1 MSNCHCHTE
10 IARDG
15 SGQLT
20 RYLAALDPAYAKVD
34 GRSIQDLLVFAQ
46 KYAEQLRFYDIPG
59 NELKDDIPG
68 TKISWVEFF
77 RRDMGVLAAAVT
89 TATPDAFRMQYDSL
103 RAALDQAPD
112 TNGFEA
118 LFKPIIQIMVLMD
131 GWYSVAIPGNPIQE
145 DLQLSI
151 QSVLAGQV
159 QKMKAYAEGYRTVDV
174 KRNITLDFTD
184 IVNDGIWKVN
194 DEVDPDNTIF
204 QGDTPE
210 DQIKYAAL
218 YIDDIFLAFYNALVQ
233 LSNNGDGYMQFAL
246 KEYPAHQPHMG
257 LFLSFLQLFQLAQEQ
272 MNGITGRML
281 DFYYRDVL
289 HLSEKPSVP
298 DRTHVIFELAKDVTE
313 YPLDQG
319 TALSAGKDASGKE
332 QTYITENALVI
343 NQAKVKELKT
353 IFINKT
359 PADGMEGVKSI
370 QTIYA
375 RPVANSQDGL
385 GAKFID
391 KYPHWPTFG
400 QGPALDQTFTDRIC
414 RLLEH
419 PVPETIR
426 MDKATIGFAVASP
439 QLLLQ
444 GGRRFLLVGFDG
456 MAQLMKQAANLKDGS
471 SPFSIY
477 FTGEKEWLQVN
488 MQADLND
495 VYKQLDSTG
504 IFPQNTPQTAVYS
517 MIQLPTGGTYL
528 MINLPISA
536 PPIIGFNPKLHTGY
550 AFNTTL
556 PVMRI
561 MLNPQLGLS
570 AHDYRN
576 LQASS
581 FSIQVTVG
589 SMFKGTQ
596 SPTGLTAGA
605 TIATGPF
612 LDGLRTLV
620 IQNDLGV
627 QATNKPFDPFTFLPS
642 RGKSFYIGSD
652 EVFNKSLDRLGV
664 NIKRTVEID
673 DYGADNSV
681 AYAVELLQ
689 DRQWT
694 RLGDLYNGNSY
705 GSFSSTN
712 LSRDILY
719 ALNGT
724 TAPKHLSY
732 YREPVLPVSNWTP
745 QSVKGFLKVSNLYNP
760 SAGGGEFPPPP
771 PSLQEQALTLEI
783 NQLSISYASQLN
795 GLVSGID
802 QFFHVYP
809 FGVAEISLD
818 EESYNATTGM
828 VSLQSNL
835 VTGLN
840 YLYGSKKNAAAIN
853 ANDTLL
859 PQFTF
864 VDPFSRMLTVDN
876 TSINTHNDGGYT
888 INPAS
893 LGTRSDRMMAELLLH
908 ASGLDAGSRLNQYSG
923 QYQEEGMLFIGL
935 ENLQPLQSLSLLFEF
950 ADGTAEDDEDDPP
963 PINWSYLINNEWR
976 PLPGE
981 ALVSDGTFG
990 FQTTGIIRID
1000 IPEDITTESTII
1012 TSGLSWLC
1020 ASVTADSNRFPH
1032 LVDVIAQ
1039 AAEVSFVDNNND
1051 QRHFD
1056 EALPAGSI
1064 TKLSV
1069 KVAEVSKVQ
1078 QPFASFDGKHK
1089 EIGKEFYTRVSERL
1103 RHKARA
1109 ITSWDYEHLVLD
1121 RYPTIYKVKC
1131 IPHTDPDCIC
1141 WTAPSQT
1148 DANGKPLCCGQQVA
1162 PGHVLLVPLAN
1173 MKNRTATNPL
1183 QPKTSRR
1190 TLLEIEAYLQQRTS
1204 PFVNVRARNPLYEQ
1218 ILVAFRVQFI
1228 TGTDKGFYLKKL
1240 NDEIVRFLTPW
1251 AFDDSAAP
1259 VFGQK
1264 VYASAIIN
1272 FIEERPY
1279 VDFITD
1285 FAMFVC
1291 RKDCCADTGPSVPQV
1306 TSDLLTDLMN
1316 ASNCNDVEAA
1326 TLRQPD
1332 YPGVVVAIPSTPRS
1346 ILVSVPKHIIVPYKA
1361 PPQVDPCTQRKMNV
1375 TLAQPETMVN
1385 VANMDTPRAAI
1396 PDNATTLTA
1405 AHPIATNVTHMMA
1418 ANNPTVVHMTS
1429 TAATTVNPTGAV
1441 TANPGEATTVNPT
1454 GAATTNPGGVYTT
1467 VNPTG
1472 AATTNPGGTTSTVNP
1487 AGTSNTANPAETA
1500 NMTNA
1505 PDPTGNTSNP
1515 DPNAAAND
1523 ASAGSTATKGKAKPK
1538 SDN

>member
-1 MSNCHCHTE
+1 MSNCHCHTD

-20 RYLAALDPAYAKVD
+20 RYLTALDPAYAEVD
-34 GRSIQDLLVFAQ
+34 GRSIQDLLIFAQ
-46 KYAEQLRFYDIPG
+46 KYAAQLRFYDIPG
-59 NELKDDIPG
+59 NELKENTPG

-77 RRDMGVLAAAVT
+77 RRDVAVLAAAVT
-89 TATPDAFRMQYDSL
+89 TATPDAYRSQYDSL
-103 RAALDQAPD
+103 RTALDQTPD

-118 LFKPIIQIMVLMD
+118 LFKPIIQIMVLLD

-145 DLQLSI
+145 DLLLSI

-159 QKMKAYAEGYRTVDV
+159 QKMKAYAEGYRIVDV

-184 IVNDGIWKVN
+184 IVNDDIWKVN
-194 DEVDPDNTIF
+194 DDVDPDNTIF

-210 DQIKYAAL
+210 DQIKNAAL
-218 YIDDIFLAFYNALVQ
+218 YIDDIFIAFYNSLVQ
-233 LSNNGDGYMQFAL
+233 LSNNGDGYLQFAL
-246 KEYPAHQPHMG
+246 KAYPGHQPHMG
-257 LFLSFLQLFQLAQEQ
+257 LFLSFLQLFQLVQTQ
-272 MNGITGRML
+272 MNDITGRML

-289 HLSEKPSVP
+289 HLTEKPSVP
-298 DRTHVIFELAKDVTE
+298 DKAHIIFELAKDVKE
-313 YPLDQG
+313 YSLDQG
-319 TALSAGKDASGKE
+319 TALSAGKDAAGKE
-332 QTYITENALVI
+332 QTYITENPLVI

-359 PADGMEGVKSI
+359 PADGMEGAKTI

-375 RPVANSQDGL
+375 RPVANSQDGM

-400 QGPALDQTFTDRIC
+400 QGPASDQTFTDRIC

-426 MDKATIGFAVASP
+426 TDKASIGFAVASP

-444 GGRRFLLVGFDG
+444 GGRRWLMVAFDG
-456 MAQLMKQAANLKDGS
+456 LAQLMQQASKITDGTA
-471 SPFSIY
+471 PLSIY

-488 MQADLND
+488 IQADLSA
-495 VYKQLDSTG
+495 VYKQLNATG
-504 IFPQNTPQTAVYS
+504 IFGQNTPQTPVYS
-517 MIQLPTGGTYL
+517 MITVSGTAYL
-528 MINLPISA
+528 LIYLPISA
-536 PPIIGFNPKLHTGY
+536 PSVIGFDPKLHTGY
-550 AFNTTL
+550 AFNTSL

-570 AHDYRN
+570 AQDYRN

-589 SMFKGTQ
+589 SMYKSKPT
-596 SPTGLTAGA
+596 STGLTSAA
-605 TIATGPF
+605 TVATGPF

-620 IQNDLGV
+620 IQNDLGI
-627 QATNKPFDPFTFLPS
+627 QPTNKPFDPFTFLPA
-642 RGKSFYIGSD
+642 RGKAFYIGSD
-652 EVFNKSLDRLGV
+652 EVFNKSLNRLGV
-664 NIKRTVEID
+664 NIMRTAEID
-673 DYGADNSV
+673 GVNNNV
-681 AYAVELLQ
+681 AYAVDLLQ

-694 RLGDLYNGNSY
+694 RLGDMYSGNNYS
-705 GSFSSTN
+705 SFTSSN
-712 LSRDILY
+712 LCMDILY
-719 ALNGT
+719 AFNGT
-724 TAPKHLSY
+724 ATPAHLTY
-732 YREPVLPVSNWTP
+732 LRDPVLPVTNWTP
-745 QSVKGFLKVSNLYNP
+745 QTVKGFLRLSNLYNTTT
-760 SAGGGEFPPPP
+760 GGEFPPPP
-771 PSLQEQALTLEI
+771 PSLQEQAQTLEI
-783 NQLSISYASQLN
+783 NQLSVSYVSELN
-795 GLVSGID
+795 GLVDGVD

-809 FGVAEISLD
+809 FGVAEISLT
-818 EESYNATTGM
+818 ENAKSTTGM
-828 VSLQSNL
+828 VSLRSNL
-835 VTGLN
+835 VAGLN
-840 YLYGSKKNAAAIN
+840 YLYDNRKHSAAID
-853 ANDTLL
+853 ANGTLL

-864 VDPFSRMLTVDN
+864 VDPYSRMLTVNN
-876 TSINTHNDGGYT
+876 TSTVTNNDGGYT
-888 INPAS
+888 INPKAIGS
-893 LGTRSDRMMAELLLH
+893 RNDRTMAELLLH
-908 ASGLDAGSRLNQYSG
+908 ASGLDTGSRLNQYSG

-963 PINWSYLINNEWR
+963 PIHWSYLINNEWR

-981 ALVSDGTFG
+981 ALISDGTFG
-990 FQTTGIIRID
+990 FQTTGIIQID
-1000 IPEDITTESTII
+1000 IPEDITTKSTMI
-1012 TSGLSWLC
+1012 TTGLSWLC
-1020 ASVTADSNRFPH
+1020 ASVTADANRFPH
-1032 LVDVIAQ
+1032 LIDVIAQ

-1056 EALPAGSI
+1056 EALSAGTIS
-1064 TKLSV
+1064 KLSV

-1089 EIGKEFYTRVSERL
+1089 EVGKEFYTRVSERL

-1131 IPHTDPDCIC
+1131 IPHTAPDCIC

-1148 DANGKPLCCGQQVA
+1148 DANGQPLCCGQQIA
-1162 PGHVLLVPLAN
+1162 PGHVLVVPLAN
-1173 MKNRTATNPL
+1173 MKNRTAINPL

-1204 PFVNVRARNPLYEQ
+1204 PFVNVRARNPVYEQ
-1218 ILVAFRVQFI
+1218 ILVAFKVQFI
-1228 TGTDKGFYLKKL
+1228 TGTDKGYYLKKL

-1251 AFDDSAAP
+1251 AFDDNAAP

-1291 RKDCCADTGPSVPQV
+1291 RKDCCADTTPAVPQG
-1306 TSDLLTDLMN
+1306 TTDLLTDLIN
-1316 ASNCNDVEAA
+1316 ATNCDEVEAA

-1346 ILVSVPKHIIVPYKA
+1346 ILVSVPKHIIVPYQA
-1361 PPQVDPCTQRKMNV
+1361 PPQVDPCTQRKMNAV
-1375 TLAQPETMVN
+1375 QAQQAVMTN
-1385 VANMDTPRAAI
+1385 VANMDTPRTATVANVTSSAPTNMASSQGNVSMANTTTYLSSAANTATPVAGI
-1396 PDNATTLTA
+1396 TNTTTPVSAADTSHPVVPANAVNPVSETAAGSLSEGPKTVKTASVGEISRAANKTNTPDNNTGTA
-1405 AHPIATNVTHMMA
+1405 
-1418 ANNPTVVHMTS
+1418 
-1429 TAATTVNPTGAV
+1429 
-1441 TANPGEATTVNPT
+1441 
-1454 GAATTNPGGVYTT
+1454 
-1467 VNPTG
+1467 
-1472 AATTNPGGTTSTVNP
+1472 
-1487 AGTSNTANPAETA
+1487 
-1500 NMTNA
+1500 
-1505 PDPTGNTSNP
+1505 
-1515 DPNAAAND
+1515 D
-1523 ASAGSTATKGKAKPK
+1523 ASADTVKPATGKTSTKGRSKPK
-1538 SDN
+1538 SK